1 MDTFFLCLSIA
12 VNLIIGGLLFYFRE
26 SIKALIA
33 IRQTK
38 ILEEYKQEIERR
50 QRAEKVAEVFAR
62 FHYKFDQ
69 YEVAKLIWELSFY
82 LPRELVCE
90 MSQTLVN
97 GKTPTDTM
105 KLFVRVRE
113 HLGIQDGL
121 TWDNITY
128 FAQLPQQQP
137 VLVQPA
143 K

>member
-1 MDTFFLCLSIA
+1 MNTFLSALSVA
-12 VNLIIGGLLFYFRE
+12 VNLVIIGLLVYFRE

-33 IRQTK
+33 IRQSK
-38 ILEEYKQEIERR
+38 ILEEYKQEIARR
-50 QRAEKVAEVFAR
+50 QRAEKVAELFAR

-69 YEVAKLIWELSFY
+69 YEVAKLMWELSFY

-97 GKTPTDTM
+97 GKTHEDTM

-113 HLGIQDGL
+113 HLSIKDGL

-128 FAQLPQQQP
+128 FAQLPQKQP
-137 VLVQPA
+137 VLE
-143 K
+143 